1 MNACV
6 HHTFLLSSIWPIL
19 RFQSLWCYMHNI
31 LIQNCPA
38 GKAYEELIPG
48 TKSTAGRMVLQCC
61 AANSAFK
68 TVILLPA
75 ESITF
80 WWSIEPPVGP
90 SGAITSRRQP
100 WIMDQGS
107 GSSRPAPLATAHPP
121 PFSFGPLRIPPPY
134 GPLPLGLMGTSPSLV
149 GCLIPLSWRPRP
161 RSGGLFFFLSPHSTR
176 ISKEIDEWISKW
188 MNK

>member
-1 MNACV
+1 MV
-6 HHTFLLSSIWPIL
+6 LHG
-19 RFQSLWCYMHNI
+19 NI
-31 LIQNCPA
+31 LIQNCPL
-38 GKAYEELIPG
+38 GKAYEELIHG
-48 TKSTAGRMVLQCC
+48 TKSMDVRIVLQRC

-107 GSSRPAPLATAHPP
+107 GSSRPDPLATALPL
-121 PFSFGPLRIPPPY
+121 PFSSDPLRIPPTY
-134 GPLPLGLMGTSPSLV
+134 GPLPLGLMGTSPSLERCWSPYHGV
-149 GCLIPLSWRPRP
+149 PAASEHA
-161 RSGGLFFFLSPHSTR
+161 GLFSFSLICKCHLTQ
-176 ISKEIDEWISKW
+176 SKW
-188 MNK
+188 RERLTINK